1 MNAIERKRPFLN
13 RACTLLTVVGLWAAA
28 GLGAGCGERDP
39 RLDTAFAFLPQ
50 QLALADRLLLVDPN
64 GARALLID
72 VDDEPLQAATR
83 AVDLPVG
90 PQFAV
95 KRNGT
100 EEALILCS
108 GRRSNAES
116 DAEPAE
122 LAVLA
127 PDGELRRFV
136 LGANPF
142 SNLAQSS
149 DGRFVL
155 LWKSGQAMRLLDNP
169 NGIAIVD
176 LHRDADD
183 AVALR
188 SLRSFG
194 DSPLDVQFSP
204 PMQVLGEERRLA
216 LVLSS
221 GNVTLIDLGHL
232 DRAETTVQLSS
243 AGGAPV
249 MPREA
254 VFNPEAPEIYV
265 RGASSEDVFVFN
277 LEQRPD
283 PGTDE
288 DGVAHNDF
296 RPFIDQ
302 LGVGGRPDTMAL
314 YDAGAGSRL
323 LVLVGGTQAA
333 VVDPSTSQT
342 AMVTLPAQASAAL
355 LFSGVSPRD
364 RQLGQ
369 RALLYQPNSAA
380 IAFLD
385 LEELEA
391 RGGRNLE
398 RLNLPRPLVKL
409 IPMLEEQRALIIHQ
423 EGGVS
428 LLDLEERTISPITS
442 NMPLADAAFDAANGR
457 LWVGPPGQSFVAY
470 LDLATGDTP
479 EIRLDANVKAVVPMF
494 GSGRVVALHESTVG
508 YLTVLDAD
516 EPSRESARS
525 LRGFLLADVLSGG
538 E

>member
-1 MNAIERKRPFLN
+1 MNANPRQRPPVN
-13 RACTLLTVVGLWAAA
+13 RACALLAVA
-28 GLGAGCGERDP
+28 GLCAAFGTGCGERDP
-39 RLDTAFAFLPQ
+39 RLEQPIQFLDQ
-50 QLALADRLLLVDPN
+50 RLALEDQLLLVDT
-64 GARALLID
+64 GGHRALLVD
-72 VDDEPLQAATR
+72 VGDERLQGAPR
-83 AVDLPVG
+83 AVPLPFG
-90 PQFAV
+90 PQLAV
-95 KRNGT
+95 KRNGA

-108 GRRSNAES
+108 GQRSNAEH

-127 PDGELRRFV
+127 PDGELRRYV

-142 SNLAQSS
+142 TNLAQSD

-176 LHRDADD
+176 LSRDPED
-183 AVALR
+183 AVTLR

-221 GNVTLIDLGHL
+221 GNVTMLDLGHL

-243 AGGAPV
+243 AAGTPV

-254 VFNPEAPEIYV
+254 VFNPAAPEIYL
-265 RGASSEDVFVFN
+265 RGASSSDVFVFN

-288 DGVAHNDF
+288 DGLMHNDF

-302 LGVGGRPDTMAL
+302 LGVGGRPDAMAL
-314 YDAGAGSRL
+314 YDTGAGSRL

-342 AMVTLPAQASAAL
+342 SMVALPATANETL
-355 LFSGVSPRD
+355 LFTGVSPRD
-364 RQLGQ
+364 RRLAQ
-369 RALLYQPNSAA
+369 RALLFQGGSSA

-385 LEELEA
+385 LEDLEA

-398 RLNLPRPLVKL
+398 QLTLPQPVVKL
-409 IPMLEEQRALIIHQ
+409 IPMLEKQSALIIHQ
-423 EGGVS
+423 QGGVS
-428 LLDLEERTISPITS
+428 LLDLEERTVSPITS
-442 NMPLADAAFDAANGR
+442 NASLADAAFDAANGR
-457 LWVGPPGQSFVAY
+457 LWVGPPHQSFVAF

-479 EIRLDANVKAVVPMF
+479 EIRLDANVQALVPMF
-494 GSGRVVALHESTVG
+494 GVGRVVVLHDSTEG
-508 YLTVLDAD
+508 YLTVLDTGR
-516 EPSRESARS
+516 PSRDSARS
-525 LRGFLLADVLSGG
+525 LRGFLLAGVLS
-538 E
+538 EDE